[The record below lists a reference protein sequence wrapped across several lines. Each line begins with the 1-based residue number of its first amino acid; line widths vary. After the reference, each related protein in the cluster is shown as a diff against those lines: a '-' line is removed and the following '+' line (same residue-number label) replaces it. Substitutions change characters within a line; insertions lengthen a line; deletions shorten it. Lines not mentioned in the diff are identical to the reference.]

1 MVCDHSMCELRR
13 LCRHA
18 EQSAQQSPHP
28 TGRPPD
34 DDPHAFT
41 SCPSSTRCRRRS
53 AKTTPGTLSSPPGTP
68 PRSGYPVPIP
78 AHKCP
83 TSSSRPIFAPYIPPL
98 LQYMKRKKRS
108 ASHSAFS
115 LLLPGPQVLQFII
128 EPQVAPVAAGRNIAV
143 LHSLQAHGS
152 PFFCVGA
159 AGKAALVHI
168 GRKLG
173 NVSGRCAFSSGP
185 FPLYQRRKNPV
196 CRSHRCRRPEQT
208 APWRVVWRPRPRA
221 LLTSPTG
228 KCNSG
233 SSRFSTLDFPRRSSR

>member
-18 EQSAQQSPHP
+18 EQSAQQSSHP

-83 TSSSRPIFAPYIPPL
+83 TSSSRPIFAPYIPPPAPVYEAQKAECIAL
-98 LQYMKRKKRS
+98 R
-108 ASHSAFS
+108 FS

-128 EPQVAPVAAGRNIAV
+128 EPQVTPVAAGRDITV
-143 LHSLQAHGS
+143 LHSLQH
-152 PFFCVGA
+152 
-159 AGKAALVHI
+159 
-168 GRKLG
+168 
-173 NVSGRCAFSSGP
+173 
-185 FPLYQRRKNPV
+185 
-196 CRSHRCRRPEQT
+196 T
-208 APWRVVWRPRPRA
+208 APFSFVWVQPVKRHW
-221 LLTSPTG
+221 
-228 KCNSG
+228 
-233 SSRFSTLDFPRRSSR
+233 ST